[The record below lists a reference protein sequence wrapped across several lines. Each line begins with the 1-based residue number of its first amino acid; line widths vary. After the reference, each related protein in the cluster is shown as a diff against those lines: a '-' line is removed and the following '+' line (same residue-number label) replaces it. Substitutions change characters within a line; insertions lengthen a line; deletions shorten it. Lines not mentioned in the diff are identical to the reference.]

1 MTTRREQ
8 VLSSLFTLLQ
18 GIGGGTIVLR
28 NEVLPER
35 IPAAGLLILRDGTPG
50 EAEVTLSP
58 LRYHWQHRAEVEVF
72 VRGSSGLEL
81 AFDALAERIGHA
93 VAADRTL
100 GGLCDWIET
109 DAPEPA
115 DLAVE
120 GAPTIR
126 AAVLI
131 LTLHYTS
138 NDPLG

>member
-1 MTTRREQ
+1 MTTKREE
-8 VLSSLFTLLQ
+8 VLSALFTLLQ
-18 GIGGGTIVLR
+18 GIGGGTIVQR
-28 NEVLPER
+28 NEALPER
-35 IPAAGLLILRDGTPG
+35 IPAAGLLMLRDGTPG

-93 VAADRTL
+93 IAADRTL

-115 DLAVE
+115 DLAGE

-131 LTLHYTS
+131 LPLHYTS

>member
-1 MTTRREQ
+1 MTTKREE
-8 VLSSLFTLLQ
+8 VLSALFTLLQ
-18 GIGGGTIVLR
+18 GIGGGTIVQR
-28 NEVLPER
+28 NEALPER

-93 VAADRTL
+93 ITADRTL

-120 GAPTIR
+120 GAPSIR

>member
-72 VRGSSGLEL
+72 IRGSSGLEL
-81 AFDALAERIGHA
+81 AFDALAERVGQVI
-93 VAADRTL
+93 AADRTL
-100 GGLCDWIET
+100 GGLCAWIET

>member
-58 LRYHWQHRAEVEVF
+58 LHYHWQHRAEVEVF

-81 AFDALAERIGHA
+81 AFDTLAEGIGQ
-93 VAADRTL
+93 VIAADRTL

>member
-1 MTTRREQ
+1 MTTKREE
-8 VLSSLFTLLQ
+8 VLSALFTLLQ
-18 GIGGGTIVLR
+18 GIGGGTIVQR
-28 NEVLPER
+28 NEALPER

-93 VAADRTL
+93 IAADRTL

>member
-81 AFDALAERIGHA
+81 AFDTLAEGIGQ
-93 VAADRTL
+93 VIAADRTL

>member
-18 GIGGGTIVLR
+18 GIGGGTIVQR

-81 AFDALAERIGHA
+81 AFDTLAEGIGQ
-93 VAADRTL
+93 VIAADRTL

>member
-81 AFDALAERIGHA
+81 AFDTLAEGIGQ
-93 VAADRTL
+93 VIAADRTL

-120 GAPTIR
+120 GAPSIR

-131 LTLHYTS
+131 LNLHYTS

>member
-1 MTTRREQ
+1 MTTKREQ
-8 VLSSLFTLLQ
+8 VLSALFILLQ
-18 GIGGGTIVLR
+18 GISGVVVQR

-72 VRGSSGLEL
+72 IRGSSGLEL
-81 AFDALAERIGHA
+81 AFDALAERVGQVI
-93 VAADRTL
+93 AADRTL

-120 GAPTIR
+120 GAPSIR

>member
-28 NEVLPER
+28 SEVLPER

-58 LRYHWQHRAEVEVF
+58 LRYHWQHQAEIEVF
-72 VRGSSGLEL
+72 IRGSSGLEL
-81 AFDALAERIGHA
+81 AFDTLAEGIGHA
-93 VAADRTL
+93 IAGDRTL

-131 LTLHYTS
+131 LNLHYTS
-138 NDPLG
+138 NDPLV